1 MHMKKSIEE
10 VKCSKLDH
18 FGRGIAKVN
27 NKVMFV
33 HGLLPKESA
42 DVTVIRENSK
52 YIEAEV
58 SEFASKSLS
67 RQDPPCPYYGIC
79 GGCQLM
85 HMMESLQ
92 KNSKSLK

>member
-1 MHMKKSIEE
+1 MIIERMMHMKKSIEE

-42 DVTVIRENSK
+42 ECNGH
-52 YIEAEV
+52 
-58 SEFASKSLS
+58 
-67 RQDPPCPYYGIC
+67 P
-79 GGCQLM
+79 
-85 HMMESLQ
+85 
-92 KNSKSLK
+92 